1 MHRAAIDSGAVA
13 GVRGS
18 PRARW
23 SRWHGLH
30 WGCCPGSARSPVRR
44 NTARRMSAPLRQR
57 LPRCTITRATRPLS
71 RAVRVTRPI
80 TIVSSARCSSIW
92 HAAFP
97 PRSRRRR
104 FPWNPVARFSHPRTS
119 NRSWR
124 LASPRFRQPAARP
137 SPARKAVHFGSS
149 DCRALSPPVRGRSP
163 IAVAPALPSRA
174 APRQSHGEFCNDFV
188 AGIFRAPTGHRLA

>member
-104 FPWNPVARFSHPRTS
+104 FHWNPVARFSHPRTS

-124 LASPRFRQPAARP
+124 LASPRFLQPAAHP
-137 SPARKAVHFGSS
+137 SPARKAVLRQLGLSSAFATRTGSI
-149 DCRALSPPVRGRSP
+149 P